1 MNCDSIAVF
10 LEVFLYIIFL
20 CKSLGFFMVII
31 FEVVFF
37 LIKLFLPI

>member
-20 CKSLGFFMVII
+20 CKSFGFFMVIA

>member
-10 LEVFLYIIFL
+10 LEVCLYIIFL
-20 CKSLGFFMVII
+20 CKSFVFFMVIV